1 MQVMSELYFMMT
13 ITERKR
19 LPDFVSLYQEN
30 SAEVSFVTLG
40 YGTAEKAV
48 LHYLGLGSTE
58 KAVCFSLVTGEAWLQ
73 IKRELERKLQIDVPG
88 TGIAFTMPLSSIGGK
103 RELAFLTKGQ
113 NFTKGEESA
122 LKDTKREL
130 IIAICEQGYSET
142 VMDAAR
148 ECGAGGGTIIH
159 AKGTGMQ
166 SAEKFLGI
174 TLASEKDVVLIV
186 TKTSDK
192 AAIMQAVMQEAGV
205 ETDAK
210 AICFSLPVTDT
221 AGLRL
226 YDEEG

>member
-1 MQVMSELYFMMT
+1 MSELYFMMT
-13 ITERKR
+13 IAERKR
-19 LPDFVSLYQEN
+19 LPEFIALYQEN
-30 SAEVSFVTLG
+30 HAEVSFVTLG
-40 YGTAEKAV
+40 YGTAEKDV

-58 KAVCFSLVTGEAWLQ
+58 KAICFSLVTGETWKE
-73 IKRELERKLQIDVPG
+73 IKHALERKLQIDVPG
-88 TGIAFTMPLSSIGGK
+88 KGIAFTVPLSSIGGK

-113 NFTKGEESA
+113 NFTKGEEST
-122 LKDTKREL
+122 LKDTRREL
-130 IIAICEQGYSET
+130 IIAICEQGYSEA

-186 TKTSDK
+186 AKTAGK
-192 AAIMQAVMQEAGV
+192 AEIMQAVMQKAGV

-226 YDEEG
+226 LDEE

>member
-1 MQVMSELYFMMT
+1 MSELYFMMT
-13 ITERKR
+13 IAERKR
-19 LPDFVSLYQEN
+19 LPEFIALYQEN
-30 SAEVSFVTLG
+30 GTEVSFVTLG
-40 YGTAEKAV
+40 YGTAEKDV

-58 KAVCFSLVTGEAWLQ
+58 KAVGFSLVTGETWRE
-73 IKRELERKLQIDVPG
+73 IKHALERKLQIDVPG
-88 TGIAFTMPLSSIGGK
+88 KGIAFTVPLSSIGGK

-113 NFTKGEESA
+113 TFTLEGESA
-122 LKDTKREL
+122 LKDTRREL
-130 IIAICEQGYSET
+130 IIAICEQGYSEM

-186 TKTSDK
+186 AKTAGK
-192 AAIMQAVMQEAGV
+192 AEIMQAVMKKAGV

-226 YDEEG
+226 YDEEE

>member
-1 MQVMSELYFMMT
+1 MSELYFMMT
-13 ITERKR
+13 IAERKR
-19 LPDFVSLYQEN
+19 LPEFIALYQEN
-30 SAEVSFVTLG
+30 RTEVSFVTLG
-40 YGTAEKAV
+40 YGTAEKDV

-58 KAVCFSLVTGEAWLQ
+58 KAVCFSLVTGETWQ
-73 IKRELERKLQIDVPG
+73 KIKHALERKLQIDVPG
-88 TGIAFTMPLSSIGGK
+88 KGIAFTVPLSSIGGK

-113 NFTKGEESA
+113 NFTLEGESA
-122 LKDTKREL
+122 LKDTRREL
-130 IIAICEQGYSET
+130 IIAICEQGYSEM

-186 TKTSDK
+186 AKTAGK
-192 AAIMQAVMQEAGV
+192 AEIMQAVMKKAGV

-226 YDEEG
+226 YDEEE

>member
-1 MQVMSELYFMMT
+1 MSELYFMMT
-13 ITERKR
+13 IAERKR
-19 LPDFVSLYQEN
+19 LPEFIALYQEN
-30 SAEVSFVTLG
+30 HTEVSFVTLG
-40 YGTAEKAV
+40 YGTAEKDV

-58 KAVCFSLVTGEAWLQ
+58 KAVCFSFVTGATWQE
-73 IKRELERKLQIDVPG
+73 IKHALERKLQIDVPG
-88 TGIAFTMPLSSIGGK
+88 KGIAFTVPLSSIGGK

-113 NFTKGEESA
+113 NFTLEGESA
-122 LKDTKREL
+122 LKDTRREL
-130 IIAICEQGYSET
+130 IIAICEQGYSEM

-186 TKTSDK
+186 AKTAGK
-192 AAIMQAVMQEAGV
+192 AEIMQAVMKKAGV

-226 YDEEG
+226 YDEEE